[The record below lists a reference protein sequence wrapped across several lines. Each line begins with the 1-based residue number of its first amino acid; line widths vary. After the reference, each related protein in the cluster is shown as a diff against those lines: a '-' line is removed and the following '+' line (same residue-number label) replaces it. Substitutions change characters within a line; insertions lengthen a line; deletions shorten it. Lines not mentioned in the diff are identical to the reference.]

1 MSITLVSNENIEFKI
16 TREMGNHSVFL
27 KNIIDESE
35 PDEDII
41 ENIEIPQIKG
51 EFIGDNGFNTNVL
64 RRVVEFLEHEVTDG
78 YQKIDGSVNVLA
90 NRTIEK
96 NVPEWYA
103 NYIKQFTLPKAVDL
117 CIAADY
123 FYIPNL
129 LELCAIYIAINVIGL
144 DDEKMAE
151 KMGEGLNEVAAAKWA
166 EKIAKIKNDKEIEA
180 AQTKEAQSIVA

>member
-1 MSITLVSNENIEFKI
+1 MSITLVSNEKVEFKI
-16 TREMGNHSVFL
+16 THEMGNHSGFL
-27 KNIIDESE
+27 KNMMEDSE
-35 PDEDII
+35 TDEDITV
-41 ENIEIPQIKG
+41 NIEIPLIKG
-51 EFIGDNGFNTNVL
+51 EFIGDNRFNTNVL
-64 RRVVEFLEHEVTDG
+64 RRVVEFLQHEVTDG

-123 FYIPNL
+123 FNIQNL
-129 LELCAIYIAINVIGL
+129 LELCSIYIAINVIGL

-151 KMGEGLNEVAAAKWA
+151 KMGEGLDEVAAAKWA
-166 EKIAKIKNDKEIEA
+166 EKIAKIKNDKETEA
-180 AQTKEAQSIVA
+180 TKTKEAQPIVA

>member
-1 MSITLVSNENIEFKI
+1 MSITLVSNEKVEFKI
-16 TREMGNHSVFL
+16 TREMGNHSGHL
-27 KNIIDESE
+27 KNMIDESE
-35 PDEDII
+35 PDEDIVQ
-41 ENIEIPQIKG
+41 NIEIPKIKG

-64 RRVVEFLEHEVTDG
+64 RRVVEFLEHESTDG
-78 YQKIDGSVNVLA
+78 YQKINPDVNVLA

-123 FYIPNL
+123 FDIKNL

-151 KMGEGLNEVAAAKWA
+151 RMGEGLDEVAAAKWA
-166 EKIAKIKNDKEIEA
+166 EKIAQIKKDKETEKTA
-180 AQTKEAQSIVA
+180 EPQTIVA

>member
-1 MSITLVSNENIEFKI
+1 MSIILISNEKVEFKI
-16 TREMGNHSVFL
+16 TREMGNHSMFL
-27 KNIIDESE
+27 KNMIDESE
-35 PDEDII
+35 SNEDIVV
-41 ENIEIPQIKG
+41 NIEIPKIKG

-64 RRVVEFLEHEVTDG
+64 RQVVEFLQHESTDG
-78 YQKIDGSVNVLA
+78 YQKINGSVNVLA

-123 FYIPNL
+123 FNIENL

-151 KMGEGLNEVAAAKWA
+151 RMGEGLDQAAAAKWA
-166 EKIAKIKNDKEIEA
+166 EKI
-180 AQTKEAQSIVA
+180 TKLKDQEAQSKEV